1 MRKLIAIAWK
11 DTLVRFSSPMEWLF
25 FLILPVIF
33 TAVLSATTGRGD
45 GRTRF
50 VVVDEA
56 RTAASALLVGNLKA
70 ARGVRTDSMSLAK
83 GEAEFRARRAPALL
97 VIPAGFSALAL
108 EQGRAELDLRLQPSN
123 TGALTAG
130 RVLRSVVER
139 FDSAAAIAR
148 SPSAA
153 AEQRRPGMSYEA
165 AFADALTAMEGA
177 RSLVSIA
184 NASTPEEVEYDPA
197 ANSSAGQL
205 ITWVFIPLL
214 GIAALLAFE
223 RQKGTLRRLLVSPT
237 PKATFLLGTIA
248 GQVATALVQMLL
260 LVVFGAVVM
269 KLPWGRDPGALAVM
283 LVSTALAAAS
293 LGTFLGTLVKS
304 EAQANGLS
312 VMSGMLLAL
321 LGGCW
326 YPLDLFPRT
335 LQSAVKVLPTT
346 WAMQGLLDVVSR
358 GQGIAAVMLPAGV
371 LLGFA
376 AAFFAIGSWR
386 FRTA

>member
-33 TAVLSATTGRGD
+33 TVVLSATTGRGD
-45 GRTRF
+45 GRARF

-56 RTAASALLVGNLKA
+56 RTSASALLVGSLTA
-70 ARGVRTDSMSLAK
+70 AQGVRIDSLSLAK

-97 VIPAGFSALAL
+97 LIPAGFNALAL

-123 TGALTAG
+123 TGALTAQ
-130 RVLRSVVER
+130 RVLRSVVDR
-139 FDSAAAIAR
+139 FESAAAIAR
-148 SPSAA
+148 SRTAA
-153 AEQRRPGMSYEA
+153 AEPTRPGRPYEA
-165 AFADALTAMEGA
+165 AFAEAFAAMGGA

-184 NASTPEEVEYDPA
+184 NASTPEDVEYDPA

-214 GIAALLAFE
+214 GIAALFAFE

-269 KLPWGRDPGALAVM
+269 KLPWAKNLAALSVM
-283 LVSTALAAAS
+283 LISTALAAAS

-312 VMSGMLLAL
+312 IMIGMVMAL

-335 LQSAVKVLPTT
+335 VQSAVKVLPTT

-376 AAFFAIGSWR
+376 AAFFAIGTWR
-386 FRTA
+386 FRAA

>member
-386 FRTA
+386 LRTA

>member
-1 MRKLIAIAWK
+1 M
-11 DTLVRFSSPMEWLF
+11 
-25 FLILPVIF
+25 
-33 TAVLSATTGRGD
+33 
-45 GRTRF
+45 
-50 VVVDEA
+50 
-56 RTAASALLVGNLKA
+56 
-70 ARGVRTDSMSLAK
+70 DSLSLAK
-83 GEAEFRARRAPALL
+83 GELEFRARRAPAMLL
-97 VIPAGFSALAL
+97 IPAGFNALAL
-108 EQGRAELDLRLQPSN
+108 EQGRAELDLRLQPSS
-123 TGALTAG
+123 TGALTAQ
-130 RVLRSVVER
+130 RVLRSVVDR
-139 FDSAAAIAR
+139 FESAAAIAR
-148 SPSAA
+148 SRTTA
-153 AEQRRPGMSYEA
+153 AEPTRPGRPYELTFA
-165 AFADALTAMEGA
+165 EAFAAMGGA

-184 NASTPEEVEYDPA
+184 NASTPEDVEYDPA

-214 GIAALLAFE
+214 GIAALFAFE

-237 PKATFLLGTIA
+237 PKATFLLGTIV

-269 KLPWGRDPGALAVM
+269 KLPWARNLGALALM
-283 LVSTALAAAS
+283 LISMALGAAS

-312 VMSGMLLAL
+312 IMIGMVMAL

-335 LQSAVKVLPTT
+335 VQSAVKVLPTT

-358 GQGIAAVMLPAGV
+358 GQGISAVMLPAGV

-376 AAFFAIGSWR
+376 AAFFAIGTWR
-386 FRTA
+386 FRAA

>member
-1 MRKLIAIAWK
+1 
-11 DTLVRFSSPMEWLF
+11 
-25 FLILPVIF
+25 VI
-33 TAVLSATTGRGD
+33 
-45 GRTRF
+45 
-50 VVVDEA
+50 
-56 RTAASALLVGNLKA
+56 
-70 ARGVRTDSMSLAK
+70 
-83 GEAEFRARRAPALL
+83 
-97 VIPAGFSALAL
+97 
-108 EQGRAELDLRLQPSN
+108 
-123 TGALTAG
+123 
-130 RVLRSVVER
+130 RSVVDR
-139 FDSAAAIAR
+139 FESAAAIAR
-148 SPSAA
+148 SRTAA
-153 AEQRRPGMSYEA
+153 VEKAQLGMPYEE
-165 AFADALTAMEGA
+165 AFADAFTAMDGA

-184 NASTPEEVEYDPA
+184 NASTPEDVEYDPA

-214 GIAALLAFE
+214 GIAALFAFE
-223 RQKGTLRRLLVSPT
+223 RQKGTLRRLLASPT

-269 KLPWGRDPGALAVM
+269 KLPWGRDPAALAVM

-293 LGTFLGTLVKS
+293 LGTFLGTIVKS

-312 VMSGMLLAL
+312 IMIGMVMAL

-335 LQSAVKVLPTT
+335 VQSAVKVLPTT

-358 GQGIAAVMLPAGV
+358 GQGIAAVALPAGV

-376 AAFFAIGSWR
+376 AAFFVIGTWR
-386 FRTA
+386 FRAA

>member
-33 TAVLSATTGRGD
+33 TVVLAATTGRGD
-45 GRTRF
+45 ARARF

-56 RTAASALLVGNLKA
+56 RTAASALLVDRLAA
-70 ARGVRTDSMSLAK
+70 ARGVRMDSLSLAR

-123 TGALTAG
+123 TGALTIQ
-130 RVLRSVVER
+130 RVVRSVVDSFE
-139 FDSAAAIAR
+139 SAAAIAR
-148 SPSAA
+148 SRTAA
-153 AEQRRPGMSYEA
+153 AGQTRPGMYEA
-165 AFADALTAMEGA
+165 AFAEAFTAMDGA

-184 NASTPEEVEYDPA
+184 NASTPEDVEYDPA

-214 GIAALLAFE
+214 GIAALFAFE
-223 RQKGTLRRLLVSPT
+223 RQKGTLRRLLASPT
-237 PKATFLLGTIA
+237 AKATFLLGTIA

-260 LVVFGAVVM
+260 LVAFGALVM

-283 LVSTALAAAS
+283 LFSTSLVAAS
-293 LGTFLGTLVKS
+293 LGTFLGTIVKS

-312 VMSGMLLAL
+312 IMIGMVMAL

-326 YPLDLFPRT
+326 YPLDLFPRAV
-335 LQSAVKVLPTT
+335 QSAVKVLPTT

-376 AAFFAIGSWR
+376 AAFFALGSWR
-386 FRTA
+386 FRAA

>member
-1 MRKLIAIAWK
+1 MRKLVAIAWK

-33 TAVLSATTGRGD
+33 TVVLSATTGRGD
-45 GRTRF
+45 SRARF

-56 RTAASALLVGNLKA
+56 QTAASAQLLRSLTA
-70 ARGVRTDSMSLAK
+70 ARGVRIDSLSLAK

-130 RVLRSVVER
+130 RVLRSVVDR

-148 SPSAA
+148 SRTA
-153 AEQRRPGMSYEA
+153 MSYEA
-165 AFADALTAMEGA
+165 AFADAFTAMEAA
-177 RSLVSIA
+177 RSLVSVA

-237 PKATFLLGTIA
+237 TKATFLLGTIA
-248 GQVATALVQMLL
+248 GQVATALMQMLL
-260 LVVFGAVVM
+260 LVVFGSVVM

-283 LVSTALAAAS
+283 LVCTALAAAS
-293 LGTFLGTLVKS
+293 LGTFLGTFVKT

-312 VMSGMLLAL
+312 IMIGMVMAL

-326 YPLDLFPRT
+326 YPLDLFPGT
-335 LQSAVKVLPTT
+335 LQTAVKVLPTT

-386 FRTA
+386 FRAA